1 MQASVQALSQ
11 FDALNI
17 LSTPVWI
24 VLPRTQEICF
34 ANSAACDLSPRLDL
48 THLRHG
54 PFSVHAQ
61 LQLEA
66 YLPDLAKKEVIVEI
80 WTTWKDGKSQPLSC
94 RFSLTSSANEPLIVV
109 EGITGSVTAAPG
121 FPACPGLSCY
131 KQGNCVDCNFYEQL
145 FRTSSVPMLL
155 IDPARDGRIV
165 DANLAATRFYGYSPD
180 EMCLK
185 HTWEIN
191 AMGRDVLPVM
201 HEVAKLPGGHKP
213 LSFMHRLA
221 DGTTRHV
228 QTYAGPVVLD
238 GKRLMLGIIHD
249 ITEQKRL
256 EQELQQAALKDPLT
270 GLWNRR
276 QFLHLIHTAHAQS
289 LRYGQVYSL
298 LLIDVDFFKDINDRY
313 GHHKGDEGLILL
325 ARTLES
331 RVRDSDAVCRWGGEE
346 FVILLPLTSLEGAVL
361 MAESLRKT
369 IEQISLPD
377 FPRLTVSI
385 GVTQCL
391 PDKDTD
397 AIFKRADE
405 ALYRAKASGRNRIES
420 Q

>member
-1 MQASVQALSQ
+1 MALSRY
-11 FDALNI
+11 DALNI

-24 VLPRTQEICF
+24 VLPCTQEICF
-34 ANSAACDLSPRLDL
+34 ANSAACDLSEELDL
-48 THLRHG
+48 NLLRHG

-80 WTTWKDGKSQPLSC
+80 WTIQKDGKSQPLSC
-94 RFSLTSSANEPLIVV
+94 RFSLDRMADEPLIVV
-109 EGITGSVTAAPG
+109 EGITGSVTVSPQHPSCA
-121 FPACPGLSCY
+121 GLSCHRE
-131 KQGNCVDCNFYEQL
+131 GNCVDCNFYEQL

-155 IDPARDGRIV
+155 IDPVSEGRIV
-165 DANLAATRFYGYSPD
+165 DANLAATRFYGYSQD
-180 EMCLK
+180 EMRVK

-201 HEVAKLPGGHKP
+201 QEVAKLPGGHKP

-221 DGTTRHV
+221 DGSTRHV
-228 QTYAGPVVLD
+228 QTYAGPVMLD
-238 GKRLMLGIIHD
+238 GRRLMLGIIHD

-276 QFLHLIHTAHAQS
+276 QFLHLIHSAHAQAQ
-289 LRYGQVYSL
+289 RYGQVYSL
-298 LLIDVDFFKDINDRY
+298 LLIDVDHFKDINDQH

-325 ARTLES
+325 AKTLES

-346 FVILLPLTSLEGAVL
+346 FVILLPLTSLEGAVF

-369 IEQISLPD
+369 IEQISQPD

-385 GVTQCL
+385 GVTQCRC
-391 PDKDTD
+391 DEDTD

-405 ALYRAKASGRNRIES
+405 ALYRAKFSGRNKVES
-420 Q
+420 E